1 MLPDRSVRMI
11 LIGKGLRSFADGYVA
26 VLLPAYLLALGFN
39 QFEVGLLGTLTLA
52 IGFMPQP
59 LILFSQTAAAA
70 LLEPAAY
77 LSAVLPS
84 ASIQGA
90 RP

>member
-1 MLPDRSVRMI
+1 MI

-52 IGFMPQP
+52 GSALATLAVGSSAIAGR
-59 LILFSQTAAAA
+59 IAACC
-70 LLEPAAY
+70 
-77 LSAVLPS
+77 LPP
-84 ASIQGA
+84 
-90 RP
+90 RW

>member
-1 MLPDRSVRMI
+1 MLPDRSARMI

-52 IGFMPQP
+52 G
-59 LILFSQTAAAA
+59 SA
-70 LLEPAAY
+70 LAT
-77 LSAVLPS
+77 PS
-84 ASIQGA
+84 TTGASRGTTTCK
-90 RP
+90 PGPSWPTPC

>member
-39 QFEVGLLGTLTLA
+39 QFEVHRSRWVAKFAG
-52 IGFMPQP
+52 
-59 LILFSQTAAAA
+59 A
-70 LLEPAAY
+70 L
-77 LSAVLPS
+77 
-84 ASIQGA
+84 
-90 RP
+90 RPVGRPKRE